1 MIRLIQFALRKPAT
15 ILVMVTAIL
24 LFSILAIRKSA
35 IDIFPGINAPTIYV
49 AQTYGGLSPQQMEG
63 FVTSYYEYHF
73 LYVTGIKA
81 VESKSI
87 QGLALMKLEFHE
99 GTNMASAMAEV
110 ISYATRARSFM
121 PPGTVPPFIMRYDAG
136 SVPVGQLVFRSESRS
151 LNEIQDL
158 ALFKVRP
165 MFAALAGVSAPPPF
179 GGNQRTVIIKA
190 DPERLRSYNIT
201 ADELVAAIAKNNAIL
216 PAGNIRMGD
225 KAIITPSN
233 SVVSDI
239 NELGNIAVRTANG
252 TEVYVR
258 DLATVGNGADVTTG
272 YALINGKRSVY
283 IPVTKR
289 ADASTWDVVQS
300 IKKALPDMQAA
311 IPDDI
316 KVSYEFDQSGYVINS
331 LRSLLFE
338 SLLGTLLTGLMVGLF
353 LRDLRSAIVVVINI
367 PLSLLTA
374 MIALF
379 LSGQTINIMTL
390 GGLALAVGILV
401 DESTVTMENIHHHL
415 EMGKSTA
422 RAIWDACR
430 EIAVPKLLILLS
442 ILAVFVPA
450 LFMSGV
456 PRSMFLPLS
465 LAVGF
470 AMIASFLL
478 SQTLV
483 PVLANRLI
491 KWKTSEAG
499 KNGSENTKKDRLA
512 GLKRRQS
519 SLIRRVEGARIWAL
533 PLVTITLL
541 AVAWFAYTSAGTEI
555 FPRVDT
561 GQLQVRL
568 RMPPGTRIERT
579 EDATKKVLGLI
590 GEAAG
595 AGNVAI
601 TSAFVGLQPP
611 TYAINPI
618 YLYTSGPQEA
628 VIKVNLVKGSGVDME
643 AVKETLR
650 ASVPKNIPGALL
662 SFEPAD
668 LVDQVMSLGTSNPV
682 EVVIQGKSLPQSRGL
697 AEKLIKSLHT
707 LPYLRDIQIAQPL
720 DYPTVQI
727 NYDRVRTGQMGLTVS
742 QAGRSVLAGTSS
754 SRFTEPV
761 YWLDNASGNSYQVQV
776 EYPQLAMNSPEQME
790 QIPVGKSG
798 EQTIFLRDIA
808 EWKQGVSIGEYD
820 RINQQRFITVTANLY
835 QKDLGRSV
843 ADIQQSI
850 AGLGTLPPGVKVY
863 LRGQSEVLKDT
874 TYELSTG
881 LLLAVIV
888 IGLLLT
894 AWFQSLKLS
903 LVVLFVVP
911 GVLAGSMLLL
921 WLTGNT
927 MNIQSFM
934 GCIMAVGVAVSN
946 AVLLVSNAE
955 GLRYAAGLPT
965 TSGPFAGAGV
975 QAAGSRLRPI
985 LMTSFAMIAG
995 MIPMS
1000 LGLGESG
1007 RQTAPLGIAVIGGLL
1022 FSTLITL
1029 CLIPVLYDWLTG
1041 NRQRISS
1048 SYDPTDKDSKYF
1060 DQVS

>member
-1 MIRLIQFALRKPAT
+1 MLRLIQFALRRPAT
-15 ILVMVTAIL
+15 ILVMMTAIG
-24 LFSILAIRKSA
+24 LFSVLAIRQSA
-35 IDIFPGINAPTIYV
+35 IDIFPTLNAPTIYV

-63 FVTSYYEYHF
+63 YVTSYYEYHF

-87 QGLALMKLEFHE
+87 QGLALIKLEFHE
-99 GTNMASAMAEV
+99 GTNMAAAMAEV
-110 ISYATRARSFM
+110 VSYATRARSFM
-121 PPGTVPPFIMRYDAG
+121 PPGTLPPFILRYDAG

-165 MFAALAGVSAPPPF
+165 MFAALPGVSAPPPF
-179 GGNQRTVIIKA
+179 GGNQRTVIIRA
-190 DPERLRSYNIT
+190 DPERLRSYHIT
-201 ADELVAAIAKNNAIL
+201 ADELVAAMAKNNVIL

-233 SVVSDI
+233 GVVSDI
-239 NELGNIAVRTANG
+239 NELGNIAVKTVNATA
-252 TEVYVR
+252 VYVR
-258 DLATVGNGADVTTG
+258 DLATVINGADVTTG

-311 IPDDI
+311 IPEDI

-338 SLLGTLLTGLMVGLF
+338 SLLGALLTGLMVGLF
-353 LRDLRSAIVVVINI
+353 LRDLRSAVVVVINI

-374 MIALF
+374 VIALY

-401 DESTVTMENIHHHL
+401 DESTVTIENIHYHL
-415 EMGKSTA
+415 ELGKSKA

-465 LAVGF
+465 LAVAF

-483 PVLANRLI
+483 PVLANAFI
-491 KWKTSEAG
+491 KWRPAG
-499 KNGSENTKKDRLA
+499 VDLSRPAVSGSEGHGEKDRLA
-512 GLKRRQS
+512 RLKRWQAGV
-519 SLIRRVEGARIWAL
+519 IRRTGAARGWAL
-533 PLVTITLL
+533 PLATVLL
-541 AVAWFAYTSAGTEI
+541 LGTAYLAFTRAGTEL

-561 GQLQVRL
+561 GQLQLRL

-579 EDATKKVLGLI
+579 EDATKKTLELI
-590 GEAAG
+590 GSAAG
-595 AGNVAI
+595 PENVAI

-628 VIKVNLVKGSGVDME
+628 VIRVNLVKGTGVRVEDL
-643 AVKETLR
+643 KETLR
-650 ASVPKNIPGALL
+650 ASVPKNIPGTLL

-668 LVDQVMSLGTSNPV
+668 LVDQVMSLGTTNPV
-682 EVVIQGKSLPQSRGL
+682 EVVIQGKNLPQSRGL
-697 AEKLIKSLHT
+697 ADKLMASLRGVS
-707 LPYLRDIQIAQPL
+707 YLRDVQIAQPL
-720 DYPTVQI
+720 DYPTIQI
-727 NYDRVRTGQMGLTVS
+727 NYDRVRAGQMGLSVS
-742 QAGRSVLAGTSS
+742 QAGNSVLTGTSS

-761 YWLDNASGNSYQVQV
+761 YWLDNASGNAYQVQV

-820 RINQQRFITVTANLY
+820 RINQQRFITITANLY
-835 QKDLGRSV
+835 RRDLGSAV
-843 ADIQQSI
+843 ADIRRCI

-863 LRGQSEVLKDT
+863 LRGQSEVLNDT
-874 TYELSTG
+874 SFELSTG
-881 LLLAVIV
+881 LLLAVVV

-894 AWFQSLKLS
+894 AWFQSVKLA

-946 AVLLVSNAE
+946 AVLLVASAE
-955 GLRYAAGLPT
+955 SLRVAGGLRIAGAQAAAG
-965 TSGPFAGAGV
+965 
-975 QAAGSRLRPI
+975 RLRPI
-985 LMTSFAMIAG
+985 MMTSLAMIAG
-995 MIPMS
+995 MVPMS

-1029 CLIPVLYDWLTG
+1029 LLVPVVYDAVTG
-1041 NRQRISS
+1041 KRKAVSH
-1048 SYDPTDKDSKYF
+1048 SYDPTDEHSEYF
-1060 DQVS
+1060 DQA